1 MEELKQY
8 TDNYYFDVEDIVNAL
23 LKVSGVTEEAKESLT
38 DAVYNLKAI
47 AQNEYNNDFHRVL
60 YNTLLLMAEK
70 NQ

>member
-8 TDNYYFDVEDIVNAL
+8 TDNCYFDVEDIVNAL

-47 AQNEYNNDFHRVL
+47 AQNEYNHDYHRVL